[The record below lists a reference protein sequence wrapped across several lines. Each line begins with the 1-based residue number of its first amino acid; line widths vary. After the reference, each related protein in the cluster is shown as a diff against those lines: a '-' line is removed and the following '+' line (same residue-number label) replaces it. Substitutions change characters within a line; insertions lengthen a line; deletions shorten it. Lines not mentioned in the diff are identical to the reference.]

1 MYNDHNYTVTRCLR
15 GQEGRGEKDEV
26 ASWLALRWPSRS
38 LRMMKKFFN
47 TVWKR
52 SEWTSASALYVVV
65 DNFVCSST
73 HV

>member
-1 MYNDHNYTVTRCLR
+1 MRLLPSWYYGGHVGSANDEN
-15 GQEGRGEKDEV
+15 
-26 ASWLALRWPSRS
+26 
-38 LRMMKKFFN
+38 FFN